1 MKFLWK
7 SCLGGE
13 LRVEIICHRLAKLS
27 MNPRLDAAGNGV
39 LADEQVLT
47 GHQVCEKSPFLSR
60 LTFFMRS
67 RSRQASG
74 CGTVG
79 LLNSGE
85 PSCDAFHSRLS
96 LRERS
101 VCMEAKQDRF
111 FKMATFNSTNRPP
124 NCYPTG
130 QYPKY

>member
-1 MKFLWK
+1 M
-7 SCLGGE
+7 GGE

-27 MNPRLDAAGNGV
+27 MNPRLDAAGNRV

-47 GHQVCEKSPFLSR
+47 GHQVCEKSPFVLR

-101 VCMEAKQDRF
+101 ALSISEPLNISMLLGLSGVVQSDF
-111 FKMATFNSTNRPP
+111 
-124 NCYPTG
+124 
-130 QYPKY
+130 